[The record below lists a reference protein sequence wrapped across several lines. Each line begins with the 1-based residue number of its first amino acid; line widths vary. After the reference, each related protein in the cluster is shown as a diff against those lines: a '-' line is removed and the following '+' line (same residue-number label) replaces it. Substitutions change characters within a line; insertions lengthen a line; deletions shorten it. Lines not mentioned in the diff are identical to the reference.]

1 MRTTAMQIEF
11 ADLVRR
17 DGVHTDEFAI
27 VCAMLGVVLVM
38 QAAFWIWPMYLTP
51 DEIQRL

>member
-11 ADLVRR
+11 ADLVRH

-27 VCAMLGVVLVM
+27 VCAMLGVVL
-38 QAAFWIWPMYLTP
+38 AFWIWPMYLTR

>member
-1 MRTTAMQIEF
+1 MRTAAMQIEF

-17 DGVHTDEFAI
+17 DGVYDEALA
-27 VCAMLGVVLVM
+27 VMVPLLGVALVM
-38 QAAFWIWPMYLTP
+38 QAAFWIWAMYLTP